1 MMPPFKFVCPTN
13 KIAHFVEV
21 SLYFILFYLAQQVKL
36 NNVSEI
42 ANDLLFDLDK
52 LRERWGNTQ
61 FIEVEE
67 YSEEEWDDSTSNGQQ
82 RRGKSTNIHFPV
94 LAKVKWEYVLFNFR
108 NKERIGIIK
117 EELKKEKISL
127 SDAIDENFFKKNKE
141 KLNAIYK
148 KVPGDFNTNSM
159 TLFSGAC
166 TDNVRQYIY
175 NPELYGY
182 IHCYY
187 KKSGCLFMGDYDAS
201 GKEKW
206 KQLEEAYEPYL
217 KYIGCVQIPH
227 HGSRR
232 SFNSKLLNIDAEFV
246 ISVGYKNR
254 YHHPSAEV
262 VKEIVLHKKWPWI
275 VTEIPK
281 SIVGA
286 EVELG

>member
-1 MMPPFKFVCPTN
+1 
-13 KIAHFVEV
+13 
-21 SLYFILFYLAQQVKL
+21 
-36 NNVSEI
+36 
-42 ANDLLFDLDK
+42 
-52 LRERWGNTQ
+52 
-61 FIEVEE
+61 
-67 YSEEEWDDSTSNGQQ
+67 
-82 RRGKSTNIHFPV
+82 
-94 LAKVKWEYVLFNFR
+94 
-108 NKERIGIIK
+108 
-117 EELKKEKISL
+117 
-127 SDAIDENFFKKNKE
+127 
-141 KLNAIYK
+141 
-148 KVPGDFNTNSM
+148 M

-246 ISVGYKNR
+246 ISV
-254 YHHPSAEV
+254 
-262 VKEIVLHKKWPWI
+262 
-275 VTEIPK
+275 
-281 SIVGA
+281 
-286 EVELG
+286 